1 MIGEKTK
8 YFGNCRGVRHPPWGR
23 NRGPRC
29 SPVGFRICDKV
40 PFWGFDLYLFC
51 FGAGL
56 WCRGVFFC
64 VVVSAI
70 CEFRF
75 CSCCGCGFCF
85 LLLSFVVF
93 CCFLLLFIV
102 LFWTL
107 PPLFCSSHPPI
118 LFTSPTYL
126 PDCLPNYLP
135 EYLPWLNLLSE
146 FFVVVVVVFF
156 AVLLIFFYMLFRCVA
171 ACY

>member
-1 MIGEKTK
+1 M
-8 YFGNCRGVRHPPWGR
+8 
-23 NRGPRC
+23 
-29 SPVGFRICDKV
+29 
-40 PFWGFDLYLFC
+40 
-51 FGAGL
+51 
-56 WCRGVFFC
+56 
-64 VVVSAI
+64 VVSTI

-93 CCFLLLFIV
+93 CCFLLLFIL

-107 PPLFCSSHPPI
+107 PPLFCSSRPPI

-156 AVLLIFFYMLFRCVA
+156 AVLLIFFYMLFRGVAVCFACGCLFFWFVNCFIMCLIIFCLLVFLFALLSACFLICCVV
-171 ACY
+171 